1 MNRKEELLKLCNDN
15 NELTRQLVD
24 EIVFIEEQ
32 LTELR
37 KLPLIKVNPKNTA
50 QQKPTPASKL
60 YKELLQQYNNSI
72 KTLARLTGN
81 NETEET
87 SPLRKWVE
95 HRVNTK

>member
-1 MNRKEELLKLCNDN
+1 MNRKEELLKLCNDKS
-15 NELTRQLVD
+15 ELTSQLVD
-24 EIVFIEEQ
+24 EIVYIEKQ
-32 LTELR
+32 LIYL
-37 KLPLIKVNPKNTA
+37 KSLPLIKVNPSNPS
-50 QQKPTPASKL
+50 QQKSTPASKL

-95 HRVNTK
+95 SRVD

>member
-1 MNRKEELLKLCNDN
+1 MDRKEELQKLCNDN

-37 KLPLIKVNPKNTA
+37 KLPLIKVNPNNPS
-50 QQKPTPASKL
+50 QQKSTPASKL

-81 NETEET
+81 SDTEET

-95 HRVNTK
+95 SRVSKK